1 METKDLIGLALI
13 LLAIPA
19 SVLVCCVW
27 QRGRDA
33 AFFLMA
39 AGVVLTEKLDI
50 NFVTRYWYRGTT
62 RGFEFTFI
70 DILALGVLVSSF
82 LLPRPGQSRWF
93 WPASLGALLLYLFYG
108 CFSVAISEPKLFG
121 FFEISKILRGIMML
135 LAATWFVRSERELA
149 IVHIPRRDG
158 LPGRPDALLRF
169 QRRRLSLRNQFAR
182 EWPAPCP
189 VLAAQQPAH
198 QRSGPVSLRAIR
210 V

>member
-82 LLPRPGQSRWF
+82 MLPRPGLPRVLGGSRCLAGPGLVAAAASNLPNRLRWF
-93 WPASLGALLLYLFYG
+93 SALAIAAAGVTIVLTISRAGIPIFALVTLGATAF
-108 CFSVAISEPKLFG
+108 CISWRITLK
-121 FFEISKILRGIMML
+121 KI
-135 LAATWFVRSERELA
+135 AVT
-149 IVHIPRRDG
+149 
-158 LPGRPDALLRF
+158 AL
-169 QRRRLSLRNQFAR
+169 
-182 EWPAPCP
+182 
-189 VLAAQQPAH
+189 
-198 QRSGPVSLRAIR
+198 I
-210 V
+210 